1 MLAPVV
7 TPAGICSG
15 IIVLPGHHSCQS
27 SGRRVKHIHPHPTAS
42 LWSTHCKHSAQSKSM
57 PLCAGQQDSYSNQF
71 KSAAQRTVAFRLT
84 HATAIDPEG
93 WRADRCLVLPNWLCL
108 CKHLVHTSVLISHC
122 WMSSQCGQ
130 HDNIS
135 SFKPQPPPSASF
147 LMIFLSVLNTGRR
160 SFFWFQINQSVGITG
175 GGIRN
180 QYFSICFFSV
190 NNENYYRQRSP
201 QQMKSGF
208 SLKCAATPGSVSFY
222 GLLQFVLV
230 ILE

>member
-175 GGIRN
+175 GASETNIS
-180 QYFSICFFSV
+180 QFASFLSIMKTIIAKDPPSKWSQGSALNV
-190 NNENYYRQRSP
+190 
-201 QQMKSGF
+201 QQLQALLAFMDYC
-208 SLKCAATPGSVSFY
+208 SLFWSY
-222 GLLQFVLV
+222 
-230 ILE
+230 